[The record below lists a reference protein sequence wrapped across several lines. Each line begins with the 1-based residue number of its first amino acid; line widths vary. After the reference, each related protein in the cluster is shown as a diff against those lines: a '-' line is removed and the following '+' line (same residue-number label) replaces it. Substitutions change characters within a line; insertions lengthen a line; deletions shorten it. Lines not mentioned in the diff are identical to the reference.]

1 MQTNQEHTCLNC
13 GNQFQGNYCNNCGQQ
28 KIDEKEFTMRGF
40 VKSAIGE
47 SLEVDSRL
55 LKTAKLL
62 LFKPGFL
69 ASEYFR
75 GKFQSYW
82 SPVKL
87 YLICS
92 LLYFVVFFNFP
103 EHDFYHHES
112 LYKQDATGLMKKIA
126 DKAISERNI
135 NEQDLTERFADLASY
150 SMYIVVFFY
159 ALLFSAIY
167 FYKKMNFVH
176 HFVFSLFLM
185 SFIMLKDVLLF
196 PVYYIIPAF
205 EPRLAINI
213 FIICV
218 YSVFSMKEFYKIS
231 LLGAFIRVNIFT
243 VLFWGVSFLLTYLAL
258 IITIYTF

>member
-1 MQTNQEHTCLNC
+1 MIGSTHTCLNC
-13 GNQFQGNYCNNCGQQ
+13 GNVFNGNYCNNCGQQ
-28 KIDEKEFTMRGF
+28 KLDEKEFTMKGF
-40 VKSAIGE
+40 VHNAIGE
-47 SLEVDSRL
+47 SLEVDDRL
-55 LKTAKLL
+55 LKTIKLL

-69 ASEYFR
+69 VSEYFR

-92 LLYFVVFFNFP
+92 LLYFVVFHFFP
-103 EHDFYHHES
+103 DHDFYHHES

-126 DKAISERNI
+126 DNAIAERHI
-135 NEQDLTERFADLASY
+135 NEEQLTERFADFASY

-159 ALLFSAIY
+159 AILFSIIY

-176 HFVFSLFLM
+176 HFVFSLYLM
-185 SFIMLKDVLLF
+185 CFIMLKDVLLF
-196 PVYYIIPAF
+196 PLYYVIPAF
-205 EPRLAINI
+205 EPRLALNI

-218 YSVFSMKEFYKIS
+218 YSVFSMKEYYKIT
-231 LLGAFIRVNIFT
+231 LAGAIIRVSIFT